1 MPDTEDTVPVATIIK
16 HGRRGTGKKEP
27 LKESNYEQYLRIQRE
42 NQEKE
47 AKRNKRAI
55 KKLKKEG
62 KVQSLAGFLICKKE
76 EEEDEWMKSKKARP
90 KRSCKRRKSTNDEI
104 PPTDQPPVPNFYTLG
119 DLEESDNDEEDEE
132 QMTALLNFHPFKNGL
147 HKPMTMK
154 TRKRCFKP

>member
-1 MPDTEDTVPVATIIK
+1 MPDTEEDTKLVATIIK

-76 EEEDEWMKSKKARP
+76 EEEEEDEWMKSKKARP
-90 KRSCKRRKSTNDEI
+90 KRSSK
-104 PPTDQPPVPNFYTLG
+104 
-119 DLEESDNDEEDEE
+119 
-132 QMTALLNFHPFKNGL
+132 
-147 HKPMTMK
+147 
-154 TRKRCFKP
+154 